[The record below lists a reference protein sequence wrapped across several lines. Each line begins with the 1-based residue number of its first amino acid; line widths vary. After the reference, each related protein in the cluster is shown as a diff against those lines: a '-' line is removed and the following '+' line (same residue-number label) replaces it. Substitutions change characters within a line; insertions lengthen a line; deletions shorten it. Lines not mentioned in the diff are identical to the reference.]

1 MFKLNLITFVKKM
14 NSFTTVIDLQFQIHD
29 VTHDK
34 THHSKMDLKTMLFG
48 NGWKRGQR
56 NQTQDIAATSEVD
69 TKNVRMDCLCRVN
82 QRLHRGVLIHNTFV
96 IFCSLNCLI
105 ILLVHGV
112 PSFHLLILILKLY
125 CQCDVVNIRVRLLKR
140 LIAYQVDK
148 ATVTICTCIT
158 TKCFKRRQIFFYL
171 TIIQ

>member
-1 MFKLNLITFVKKM
+1 M

-69 TKNVRMDCLCRVN
+69 TK
-82 QRLHRGVLIHNTFV
+82 
-96 IFCSLNCLI
+96 
-105 ILLVHGV
+105 
-112 PSFHLLILILKLY
+112 
-125 CQCDVVNIRVRLLKR
+125 KR
-140 LIAYQVDK
+140 TYGLFMPRESETSSWCADS
-148 ATVTICTCIT
+148 
-158 TKCFKRRQIFFYL
+158 
-171 TIIQ
+171 